1 MNRPTLIVVADDWG
15 LSPEDDAGILETV
28 RAGTVTTVDAFV
40 NPPFAADVKLAEA
53 AGAAVGLHL
62 NLTHGQPCLAASE
75 VPSLT
80 DTAGRFLGQRETLLA
95 RADLRD
101 VRREWQRQVDRFR
114 ELVGHGPCHVSVH
127 KQLHRE
133 DPRLLTLAAE
143 IARQCGAPLRTVDA
157 VMRDACRTLGALT
170 TDGFLGGVR
179 PAPYWTLERLEEQ
192 LGGVSGGV
200 TELMCHPGKGVRPI
214 EGIWYIA
221 ERDVERATFCSP
233 EARGLLA
240 KFRLAPCLAALFG
253 GGA

>member
-1 MNRPTLIVVADDWG
+1 MSRATLIVVADDWG
-15 LSPEDDAGILETV
+15 LSPEVDAGILETIQS
-28 RAGTVTTVDAFV
+28 GTVSTVDAFV
-40 NPPFAADVKLAEA
+40 NPPFTVDPKPAEA

-62 NLTHGQPCLAASE
+62 NLTLGHPCAAAE

-80 DTAGRFLGQRETLLA
+80 DGMGRFLTRREILLA
-95 RADLRD
+95 RADLHD
-101 VRREWQRQVDRFR
+101 VQREWQRQVDRFR

-143 IARQCGAPLRTVDA
+143 VARQCGAPLRTLDPA
-157 VMRDACRTLGALT
+157 MRDVCRARGTLT

-179 PAPYWTLERLEEQ
+179 PAPYWTLARLEEQ
-192 LGGVSGGV
+192 LDRIDGGI

-214 EGIWYIA
+214 DGLWYIA
-221 ERDVERATFCSP
+221 ERGVERATFCSP

-240 KFRLAPCLAALFG
+240 KFRLAPCSASLFG
-253 GGA
+253 GGP

>member
-1 MNRPTLIVVADDWG
+1 MSRPTLIVVANNWG
-15 LSPEDDAGILETV
+15 LSPEVDAGIIETV
-28 RAGTVTTVDAFV
+28 RSGTVTTVDAFV
-40 NPPFAADVKLAEA
+40 NPPFAADPRPVAA

-62 NLTHGQPCLAASE
+62 NLTHGQPCAAVAE

-80 DTAGRFLGQRETLLA
+80 DGTGRFLGQREALLA
-95 RADLRD
+95 RADLHD
-101 VRREWQRQVDRFR
+101 VQREWQRQVDRFR
-114 ELVGHGPCHVSVH
+114 ELVGHEPCHVSVH

-133 DPRLLTLAAE
+133 DPRLLSLAAE
-143 IARQCGAPLRTVDA
+143 IARQCGAPLRTLDPA
-157 VMRDACRTLGALT
+157 MRDACRAAGALT

-179 PAPYWTLERLEEQ
+179 PAPYWTLERLQEQ
-192 LGGVSGGV
+192 LGGIGGGI
-200 TELMCHPGKGVRPI
+200 TELMCHPGKGVRPV

-240 KFRLAPCLAALFG
+240 KFRLAPCSAALFG